1 MTKRNPPRGSNR
13 PPSDSGSGKKP
24 PSERE
29 KKAGLR
35 TDTNNRIEEAIAVLD
50 FRLHLDYLNMASAV
64 GGGDFEEFKRSW
76 LMNYYNAMTE
86 PRFKDKPKSPPSKT
100 ERPRL
105 LKTNDE
111 LMMNRQIKSD
121 NLSSRENLAEF
132 RRSRDLLPFDSDNIG

>member
-1 MTKRNPPRGSNR
+1 MSRRRAPKGSSKSS
-13 PPSDSGSGKKP
+13 SDSGSGKKP
-24 PSERE
+24 TPPGQE
-29 KKAGLR
+29 KAKFR
-35 TDTNNRIEEAIAVLD
+35 SDTKNRIEEAIAVLD

>member
-1 MTKRNPPRGSNR
+1 MSRRRAPKGSSKSS
-13 PPSDSGSGKKP
+13 SDSGSGKKP
-24 PSERE
+24 TPPGQE
-29 KKAGLR
+29 KAKFR
-35 TDTNNRIEEAIAVLD
+35 SDTKNRIEEAIAVLD

-76 LMNYYNAMTE
+76 LMNYYNAMIAS
-86 PRFKDKPKSPPSKT
+86 RFRDKPKTAPSR
-100 ERPRL
+100 EQQPRL
-105 LKTNDE
+105 TKANDE

>member
-13 PPSDSGSGKKP
+13 PPRDSGSGGKP
-24 PSERE
+24 PSKKDE
-29 KKAGLR
+29 KAGLR

-121 NLSSRENLAEF
+121 NLSSRENLTEF
-132 RRSRDLLPFDSDNIG
+132 RRSKDLLPFDADNIG

>member
-76 LMNYYNAMTE
+76 LMNYYNAMTASG
-86 PRFKDKPKSPPSKT
+86 FKDKPKTAPSR
-100 ERPRL
+100 EQQPRL
-105 LKTNDE
+105 IKTNDE
-111 LMMNRQIKSD
+111 LMEIRDIKSD
-121 NLSSRENLAEF
+121 NLSTGKSPSQRRRE
-132 RRSRDLLPFDSDNIG
+132 RLLPNNDHEIG

>member
-1 MTKRNPPRGSNR
+1 
-13 PPSDSGSGKKP
+13 
-24 PSERE
+24 
-29 KKAGLR
+29 
-35 TDTNNRIEEAIAVLD
+35 AIAVLD

-76 LMNYYNAMTE
+76 LMNYYNAMIAS
-86 PRFKDKPKSPPSKT
+86 RFRDKPKTAPSR
-100 ERPRL
+100 EQQPRL
-105 LKTNDE
+105 TKANDE